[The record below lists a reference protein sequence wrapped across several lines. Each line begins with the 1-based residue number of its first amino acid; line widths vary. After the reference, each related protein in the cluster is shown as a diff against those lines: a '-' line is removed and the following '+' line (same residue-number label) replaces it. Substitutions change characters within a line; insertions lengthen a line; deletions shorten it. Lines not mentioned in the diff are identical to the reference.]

1 MLLLLLPQVSDA
13 VVRVIEELEPTRQ
26 AIFEAQTAFGQARW
40 NEHLAVDLR
49 LAGEDHAVV
58 CHTAYVFQGLGGDEG
73 WGWGSGSGSPAL
85 VGSMPWCVF

>member
-1 MLLLLLPQVSDA
+1 VYKHPINALLLLLHLLLLLLLLQVSDA

-49 LAGEDHAVV
+49 LAGE
-58 CHTAYVFQGLGGDEG
+58 GLLLLLLG
-73 WGWGSGSGSPAL
+73 AL
-85 VGSMPWCVF
+85 LSSVQLYGPCACTV